1 MNKILNRI
9 RYNYYVSLLLSWS
22 IKPIYIVLRYILTEI
37 EKKIWVNGRKV
48 SYDNLKIVFPKNI
61 GVPYSSSIFWKSID
75 GFEPE
80 NYKVL
85 KEFFNK
91 SDYFLDI
98 GSNIGWYSVLA
109 KKINPDIEVYA
120 YEPILEI
127 FNKNQHFHR
136 VNKIKNKLNNIA
148 VSSINGEAEIILPV
162 TSYIEEETTAT
173 LSHDSWQ
180 ANTRNKKYVV
190 ETKSLDTIIDKIK
203 LRKNARIV
211 IKIDVEDFEADVIKG
226 GRAVINQFQPIIV
239 CEILFRKHG
248 NKQMLLELQKIN
260 YLAYGITRDGLF
272 RMNDFDFQK
281 PRKFND
287 FLLIPNTSGVSPNYL
302 RLADL
307 EKLGLNNQM

>member
-1 MNKILNRI
+1 
-9 RYNYYVSLLLSWS
+9 
-22 IKPIYIVLRYILTEI
+22 
-37 EKKIWVNGRKV
+37 
-48 SYDNLKIVFPKNI
+48 
-61 GVPYSSSIFWKSID
+61 
-75 GFEPE
+75 
-80 NYKVL
+80 
-85 KEFFNK
+85 
-91 SDYFLDI
+91 
-98 GSNIGWYSVLA
+98 
-109 KKINPDIEVYA
+109 
-120 YEPILEI
+120 
-127 FNKNQHFHR
+127 
-136 VNKIKNKLNNIA
+136 LNNIA
-148 VSSINGEAEIILPV
+148 VSSINGEAEITLPV